1 MPITLDLLDEAHA
14 RAALDPLEADG
25 GLTVYEGVVPA
36 DPTTGQAVPPPYVLV
51 YTSVQWPSQGDGKTL
66 DGRTGMCVTRW
77 YCHCAGASDQAARA
91 VAGRVRQL
99 LLDRQPAIAGRSCG
113 FIRQEA
119 SPPPSRDQTIGS
131 LVQDIVSVY
140 VLYTF
145 AG

>member
-1 MPITLDLLDEAHA
+1 MPITIDELDEAHA

-25 GLTVYEGVVPA
+25 GLTVFEGVVP
-36 DPTTGQAVPPPYVLV
+36 DGSTPPYVLV
-51 YTSVQWPSQGDGKTL
+51 YTSVQWPNTGDGKTL
-66 DGRTGMCVTRW
+66 DGKTGMCVTRW

-99 LLDRQPAIAGRSCG
+99 LLDRQPTIAGRSCG
-113 FIRQEA
+113 FIQQEA
-119 SPPPSRDQTIGS
+119 SPPPVRDETAGS